1 MKFLNVFIAICI
13 ISLFASCT
21 SKFNEENWEGACF
34 MSDIAYTGNDFENDS
49 AKIVLL
55 QNGICKVENLSFVEF
70 SDSIKWPDKFTGNWE
85 LYQIGENKYLRISY
99 QHKSTSFNVESAYWC
114 GNRSAKESALHYY
127 VGDPDDYIFH
137 YLTFDSK
144 RSKIR
149 GGH

>member
-1 MKFLNVFIAICI
+1 MKFLNVFIAIFI

-34 MSDIAYTGNDFENDS
+34 MSDIA
-49 AKIVLL
+49 
-55 QNGICKVENLSFVEF
+55 NLSFVEF

-114 GNRSAKESALHYY
+114 GNRSAKESTLHYY